1 MKKTILLLLCIT
13 FSLSSIG
20 QESLEKITITGKV
33 IDAAT
38 SSPIE
43 FATISFKKDSTL
55 LGTTTN
61 KKGNFTIDILPDNYL
76 IKAEFISFDPYIIK
90 DKNISE
96 SIDLGTI
103 VLFYNTETLN
113 EVELIGEQRLTEF
126 QIDKKIYRSSQDI
139 SNNGGNALD
148 VLNNTPSVTVDQD
161 GNVNMRGASA
171 TLLIDGK
178 PLFGLGNGSD
188 VLSAMPSN
196 SIERVEI
203 ITRSAKY
210 SAEGGGGILNIIT
223 KKRKGE
229 GFSGSF
235 DIHGGVPDNNGGSL
249 FLNKSNEVINLFS
262 TISFNNEKKI
272 LHTDIDQ
279 TYFDNSDSV
288 LGYFEQKRKDKNQRN
303 SFLFSIGSDIY
314 LNKKNSITVSLLYN
328 NHNKDFNS
336 HLNLDDFDSQ
346 KSIKQSAER
355 NVNDRDDLSKIEGL
369 LNYTNKFNEEGET
382 LSFDFKYGTT
392 VSDNKANILENIVI
406 PNYEDN
412 KLKVDKNQ
420 NLEDYLLQLDYTLPF
435 SEYKTLE
442 IGYKGTCRVYENDYN
457 VSQVDPNNGNFTTI
471 GGFTD
476 LVNYDEKVHALFAQ
490 YTATHGGFSYALGL
504 RSELSDV
511 SIGTNSSNEKSKNY
525 IDFFPSASFGYEFE
539 NESYLSLNYSRSI
552 NRPEIYQV
560 NPFISLT
567 DERYQ
572 SVGNPDLDPY
582 YTNFLELLYDMSFEK
597 LLITSSLYATY
608 AEEQFLT
615 ILQSAGQNTEGLE
628 TFKRLPINSGNKL
641 SLGVDVD
648 ITYTPFKGLR
658 LNTYVSPYREETT
671 NALDKAYNISNTVW
685 YAEGSALVTLNNGL
699 RFGVQHYY
707 QSPMINGLAKY
718 RTVSFTNFTVS
729 TSLLKKK
736 AMLTFKVIDAFKTKA
751 FTTRTLEANSN
762 TLRSLRYDQQ
772 FSLAFTYQFKQNGK
786 SKKDRSKEVKK
797 DELEDKQDLK
807 M

>member
-1 MKKTILLLLCIT
+1 MKKSILLLLCIT
-13 FSLSSIG
+13 FSLSALG
-20 QESLEKITITGKV
+20 QEPMEKITITGKV

-38 SSPIE
+38 SNPIE

-90 DKNISE
+90 NKNVTE

-113 EVELIGEQRLTEF
+113 EVEIKGQQRLTEF
-126 QIDKKIYRSSQDI
+126 QIDKKIYRSSQDV
-139 SNNGGNALD
+139 SNNGGNGLD

-196 SIERVEI
+196 NIDRVEI

-223 KKRKGE
+223 KKRKGQ

-235 DIHGGVPDNNGGSL
+235 DIHGGIPDNNGGSI
-249 FLNKSNEVINLFS
+249 FLNKSTDHVNLFS
-262 TISFNNEKKI
+262 TLSFNNEKKI

-279 TYFDNSDSV
+279 TYFDTSENV
-288 LGYFEQKRKDKNQRN
+288 LGFFEQKRLDENQRN
-303 SFLFSIGSDIY
+303 SFLFTIGSDFY
-314 LNKKNSITVSLLYN
+314 LNNKNSLTVSLLYN
-328 NHNKDFNS
+328 NHNKDYNS
-336 HLNLDDFDSQ
+336 DLSLDDFDSE
-346 KSIKQSAER
+346 KIIKQSTKR
-355 NVNDRDDLSKIEGL
+355 NVNDRDDITKLEGL
-369 LNYTNKFNEEGET
+369 FNYTNKLNNKGEK
-382 LSFDFKYGTT
+382 LSFDFKYSSTI
-392 VSDNKANILENIVI
+392 SDNTADILENTFI
-406 PNYEDN
+406 PNLEN
-412 KLKVDKNQ
+412 NQQIVLKDQDLN
-420 NLEDYLLQLDYTLPF
+420 DYLFQLDYTLPF
-435 SEYKTLE
+435 TEDKILE
-442 IGYKGTCRVYENDYN
+442 LGYKSTLRFYKNNYN
-457 VSQVDPNNGNFTTI
+457 VSELNANSSNYETI
-471 GGFTD
+471 SGFTD

-490 YTATHGGFSYALGL
+490 YTATHGSFSYALGL
-504 RSELSDV
+504 RSEYSDV
-511 SIGTNSSNEKSKNY
+511 SIGTKTSNKNTKNY
-525 IDFFPSASFGYEFE
+525 TDFFPSASFGYEFE

-560 NPFISLT
+560 NPFISLI

-572 SVGNPDLDPY
+572 SVGNPYLDPY

-597 LLITSSLYATY
+597 LLITLSLYATY
-608 AEEQFLT
+608 AEKQFLT
-615 ILQSAGQNTEGLE
+615 VLQSAGQNAEGLE

-641 SLGVDVD
+641 SVGVDLD

-658 LNTYVSPYREETT
+658 FNTYVSPYREETT
-671 NALDKAYNISNTVW
+671 KALDEDYNISNTVW
-685 YAEGSALVTLNNGL
+685 YAEASALITLNNGL

-718 RTVSFTNFTVS
+718 KTVSFTNFTVS

-736 AMLTFKVIDAFKTKA
+736 GMLTFKVIDAFKTKA

-762 TLRSLRYDQQ
+762 TLRSLRLNQQ